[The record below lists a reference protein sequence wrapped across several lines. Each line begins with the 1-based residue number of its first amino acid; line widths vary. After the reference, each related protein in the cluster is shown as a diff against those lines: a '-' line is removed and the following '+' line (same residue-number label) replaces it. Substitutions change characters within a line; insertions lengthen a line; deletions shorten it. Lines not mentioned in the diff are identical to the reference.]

1 MRLDPLR
8 RGTYGTLVAL
18 LLAATAG
25 CSRED
30 PRGNLEGK
38 VSLAGV
44 PLTTGTVT
52 LFGPDGKALSV
63 AQIRKDGAYGFGQTP
78 AGKFALGVDSPPARG
93 APGGGQ
99 ANPSPDFEARA
110 EAALAKKRARQE
122 VRPDPAEVQGPRQV
136 RAGRGGQTR
145 HDQVRHRPREVT
157 PPARRQPRRA
167 GFFVNVTSTCC
178 WRSLAAG
185 VI

>member
-1 MRLDPLR
+1 MRLDPLT

-63 AQIRKDGAYGFGQTP
+63 AQIRKDEAYGFGQTP
-78 AGKFALGVDSPPARG
+78 AGKFALGVDSPLPRG
-93 APGGGQ
+93 TPGGGP

-110 EAALAKKRARQE
+110 EAALAKKF
-122 VRPDPAEVQGPRQV
+122 VPIPPKYKDPAKSGLVVEVKLG
-136 RAGRGGQTR
+136 TTKY
-145 HDQVRHRPREVT
+145 DID
-157 PPARRQPRRA
+157 
-167 GFFVNVTSTCC
+167 
-178 WRSLAAG
+178 LAK
-185 VI
+185 